1 MHGKTT
7 VPGSVHVAAAVI
19 VNDRG
24 HVLLARR
31 PDHVHQGGLWEFPG
45 GKLEPFEDIRQA
57 LVRELEEEL
66 GLTPTASRPL
76 IKVRHE
82 YPDKSVLLDVWRVDG
97 WRGTPHGREGQPVEW
112 VAAEALTRRA
122 FPEANL
128 PIVTAARLTDHYLIT
143 PEPGADW
150 ERFLAALRGSL
161 EGGVRLVQL
170 RAHRLDPAAYRR
182 LAEQVLRLCRGAGAR
197 LLLNGDSA
205 LVRALRADGVH
216 LTSRR
221 LLACRE
227 RPLGADQWVAAS
239 CHNRHE
245 VLHAH
250 RIGVDFIVVSP
261 VQPTAS
267 HPDVRPLGWKGLREL
282 TELARVPVYALG
294 GMVTDDLEAA
304 WEHGAQGIAAM
315 RALWGAGG

>member
-1 MHGKTT
+1 MPGKPPVTS
-7 VPGSVHVAAAVI
+7 SVHVAAAVI

-24 HVLLARR
+24 QVLLARR
-31 PDHVHQGGLWEFPG
+31 PDRVHQGGLWEFPG
-45 GKLEPFEDIRQA
+45 GKLELSEDVRQA

-76 IKVRHE
+76 IRVRHG

-128 PIVTAARLTDHYLIT
+128 PVVTAARLPDRYLIT
-143 PEPGADW
+143 PEPGVDW
-150 ERFLAALRGSL
+150 ERFLAALHRSL
-161 EGGVRLVQL
+161 ERGVRLVQL
-170 RAHRLDPAAYRR
+170 RAHSLDPAAYRR
-182 LAEQVLRLCRGAGAR
+182 LAEQVLGLCRGGGAR
-197 LLLNGDSA
+197 LLLNGDPA
-205 LVRALRADGVH
+205 LVRELGADGVH
-216 LTSRR
+216 LTSPR
-221 LLACRE
+221 LLTCRE
-227 RPLGADQWVAAS
+227 RPLDVDQWVAAS
-239 CHNRHE
+239 CHERHE

-261 VQPTAS
+261 VMPTAS
-267 HPDVRPLGWKGLREL
+267 HPTARPLGWKGLREL
-282 TELARVPVYALG
+282 TELSRVPVYALG
-294 GMVTDDLEAA
+294 GMTTDDLEAA

-315 RALWGAGG
+315 RALWGAAG